1 MIAANFFRDQPK
13 ENTKKFKVSVGSV
26 FVTPKNVLV
35 NMDIMMMDSYYSWEL
50 TVWTS
55 KIDGIELTRNIV

>member
-1 MIAANFFRDQPK
+1 
-13 ENTKKFKVSVGSV
+13 
-26 FVTPKNVLV
+26 
-35 NMDIMMMDSYYSWEL
+35 MDIMMMDSYYSWEL